1 MKRKCIMRFGKKGT
15 VGVLL
20 FLFILLLSACDSG
33 TPPAPQGAAA
43 STKASPDKQV
53 LIRPF
58 VGTSDL
64 STLDPALVQDAN
76 ANRAVN
82 MLYNGLFQ
90 VNDEGNVVGVL
101 ASSYSVSADGLRWT
115 FTLRSNLKFSDG
127 SALTSRDVAY
137 SLNRALVVG
146 AKSPYTTYAPGLIKD
161 ADKLAAGQL
170 KTIIG
175 TSILTPDVQTVTI
188 VTTKKA
194 AYFPS
199 MLTYPAAYIVEKA
212 LIDRY
217 GKNFTDHLGEGGGSG
232 PWIVSKYTHNQEIDF
247 TPNSH
252 YFGAKPLLRL
262 IACPFYKVDETAYRT
277 YEAGKLSYAPVPV
290 EQIAQAKQLAGNQY
304 HQDPVLVTAYYTM
317 NYLVRPFDNIK
328 VRQAFAL
335 ALNKDQIAANAYGGS
350 VIATNH
356 IVPQGTPG
364 YNPKLTAP
372 GGVKGTGGDPTLAKQ
387 LFDEGLHEEGL
398 SAADLPTITL
408 TVSTGGLPDAQQE
421 VALETQ
427 MWQSTLGVNIKVND
441 IDYMKLLTASQAATN
456 NRKGLT
462 FWSLGW
468 VGYYP
473 DPQDW
478 LSIQFG
484 RGTVNNNMNYGQNR
498 ATDAVQQQG
507 VQQLLSQADSNMD
520 AAQRLQQYMQ
530 AEQQLVNDVAW
541 LPIYQQTN
549 NYVLKPCVVGATGN
563 AFDVT
568 PPDDWSKIYISTDAA
583 CADTSGYK

>member
-1 MKRKCIMRFGKKGT
+1 MQSGKKGM
-15 VGVLL
+15 LSIL
-20 FLFILLLSACDSG
+20 SLLFILLLAACESS
-33 TPPAPQGAAA
+33 TAPPPQGASAP
-43 STKASPDKQV
+43 TKASLDKQV

-58 VGTSDL
+58 TGISDL

-76 ANRAVN
+76 ANQAVN

-90 VNDEGNVVGVL
+90 VNDDGNVVGML
-101 ASSYSVSADGLRWT
+101 ASSYKVSSDGLKWT
-115 FTLRSNLKFSDG
+115 FTLRSNVKFSDG
-127 SALTSRDVAY
+127 SALTSQDVAY
-137 SLNRALVVG
+137 SLNRALIVG
-146 AKSPYTTYAPGLIKD
+146 AKSPYTTYALGLIKNT
-161 ADKLAAGQL
+161 DKLAAGQL

-175 TSILTPDVQTVTI
+175 TSILTPDPQTVTI
-188 VTTKKA
+188 VTNKKA

-217 GKNFTDHLGEGGGSG
+217 GKNFTNHLGDGGGSG

-247 TPNSH
+247 VPNPN

-262 IACPFYKVDETAYRT
+262 VACPFYKVDETAYRT

-290 EQIAQAKQLAGNQY
+290 EQIAQAKELSENQY

-317 NYLVRPFDNIK
+317 NYLVKPFDNIK

-335 ALNKDQIAANAYGGS
+335 ALNKDQIATNVYGGS

-356 IVPQGTPG
+356 IVPQGIPG

-372 GGVKGTGGDPTLAKQ
+372 GGAKGTGGDPVLAKK
-387 LFDEGLHEEGL
+387 LFDEGLQEEGL
-398 SAADLPTITL
+398 SAENLPAITL
-408 TVSTGGLPDAQQE
+408 TVSTAGLPDAQQE

-427 MWQSTLGVNIKVND
+427 MWQQVLGVSVKVND
-441 IDYMKLLTASQAATN
+441 IDYTKLLVDSQAATN
-456 NRKGLT
+456 NNKGLM

-484 RGTVNNNMNYGQNR
+484 RGVANNNMNYGQNR
-498 ATDAVQQQG
+498 TANASQQQG
-507 VQQLLSQADSNMD
+507 VQNLLSQADSNMN
-520 AAQRLQQYMQ
+520 ATQRLQQYMQ

-549 NYVLKPCVVGATGN
+549 IYVQKPCVVGATGN
-563 AFDVT
+563 AFDLT
-568 PPDDWSKIYISTDAA
+568 PPDDRSKIYISTDTT